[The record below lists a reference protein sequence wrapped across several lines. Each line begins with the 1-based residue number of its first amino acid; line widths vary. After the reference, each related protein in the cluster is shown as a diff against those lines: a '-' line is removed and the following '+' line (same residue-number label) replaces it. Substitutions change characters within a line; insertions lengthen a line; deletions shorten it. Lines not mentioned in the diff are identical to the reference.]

1 LGISWSP
8 ALFFVSLGMEE
19 KYYKWCVGADVYY
32 AYVIGEVANYYK
44 NGEVY
49 ALYQKWVLRPSDIE
63 ITKEEFL
70 AA

>member
-1 LGISWSP
+1 
-8 ALFFVSLGMEE
+8 MEE